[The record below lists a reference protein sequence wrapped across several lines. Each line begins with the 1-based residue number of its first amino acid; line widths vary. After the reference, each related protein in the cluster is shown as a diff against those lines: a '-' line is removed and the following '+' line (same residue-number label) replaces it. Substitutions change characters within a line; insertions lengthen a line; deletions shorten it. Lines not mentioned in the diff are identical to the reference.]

1 MRRWSSSS
9 LVLTPVSDTPATCSL
24 QSVRR
29 RAAWSGARCP
39 TATTRRQAAARFN
52 ISSRGVVTNARR
64 RSAATAAKNSDDGGR
79 GGSRVEPCCGN
90 IAEAAG
96 DNVCML
102 ACLAERT
109 GHQRDEKL
117 AVAWRFR
124 IMRATAA
131 AAAAAWSAIR

>member
-1 MRRWSSSS
+1 VPERDHPQ
-9 LVLTPVSDTPATCSL
+9 TGGGPL
-24 QSVRR
+24 QYHD
-29 RAAWSGARCP
+29 
-39 TATTRRQAAARFN
+39 RQL
-52 ISSRGVVTNARR
+52 SSRGVVTNARR
-64 RSAATAAKNSDDGGR
+64 RSAATAAKNSDDGG
-79 GGSRVEPCCGN
+79 GSPLEPCCGN

-109 GHQRDEKL
+109 GHQRDETL

-131 AAAAAWSAIR
+131 AAAAAAAAWSAIR